1 MQGSVVPIFALL
13 AAIATLVAFA
23 FVLRPLWRAR
33 PRSAAMLI
41 GGLSVLAAVL
51 YHFVGTPVALDA
63 AMVKR
68 PDTLEEAV
76 AQLERKRDAF
86 PDHEGWV
93 MLATA
98 YGRLGK
104 TAQARDAWQEALKR
118 APDDANLLAAA
129 AEARAQADAQRS
141 FDAEAVGYL
150 QRALKA
156 DPRHQRARFFLG
168 IALRQQGKAAE
179 AANTWE
185 PLLAD
190 VDADNAV
197 TLRAEID
204 AARLDAGLPAL
215 PTAPSPPAADKPAMD
230 KPAMNQ
236 AGTLT
241 VTVALDPDF
250 AARVRLRG
258 DTTVFVI
265 ARAPDGPPMPV
276 AVEKHT
282 VADLPLTVSLDDA
295 DGPMPTAKLSALR
308 EVEVIARISESGNAM
323 RQDGD
328 LESKPVRVALPSK
341 APVELILGTR

>member
-1 MQGSVVPIFALL
+1 MQGSAVPIFALL
-13 AAIATLVAFA
+13 ATIATLVAFVL
-23 FVLRPLWRAR
+23 VLRPLWRAR
-33 PRSAAMLI
+33 PRSAATLI

-118 APDDANLLAAA
+118 SPDDADLLAAA
-129 AEARAQADAQRS
+129 AEARAQADARRS

-150 QRALKA
+150 RRALKA

-215 PTAPSPPAADKPAMD
+215 PSPPAADKPAMD
-230 KPAMNQ
+230 QTGA
-236 AGTLT
+236 LT

-258 DTTVFVI
+258 DATVFVI

-282 VADLPLTVSLDDA
+282 VADLPLKISLDDA

-323 RQDGD
+323 RQNGD

-341 APVELILGTR
+341 APVELILGAR

>member
-1 MQGSVVPIFALL
+1 MQGSAVPIFALL
-13 AAIATLVAFA
+13 ATIATLSALGL
-23 FVLRPLWRAR
+23 VLRPLWRAR
-33 PRSAAMLI
+33 PRSAVLLI
-41 GGLSVLAAVL
+41 AGLSVLAAVL
-51 YHFVGTPVALDA
+51 YHVVGTPVALDA

-104 TAQARDAWQEALKR
+104 TAQARDAWAEALKR

-129 AEARAQADAQRS
+129 AEARAQADARRG

-150 QRALKA
+150 QRALKI

-168 IALRQQGKAAE
+168 IALRQQGKPAE
-179 AANTWE
+179 AAKTWE

-190 VDADNAV
+190 VDADNAL

-215 PTAPSPPAADKPAMD
+215 PSPPAADAPGA
-230 KPAMNQ
+230 
-236 AGTLT
+236 LT
-241 VTVALDPDF
+241 VTVALDPDY

-258 DTTVFVI
+258 DATVFVI
-265 ARAPDGPPMPV
+265 ARAPDGPPMPF
-276 AVEKHT
+276 AVEKRT

-323 RQDGD
+323 RQTGD

-341 APVELILGTR
+341 APVALTLGTR

>member
-1 MQGSVVPIFALL
+1 MQGSAAFVFALL
-13 AAIATLVAFA
+13 AATATLVALG

-33 PRSAAMLI
+33 PHSAAALL
-41 GGLSVLAAVL
+41 GGFSILAAVL
-51 YHFVGTPVALDA
+51 YHLVGTPVALDA
-63 AMVKR
+63 AMVER

-76 AQLERKRDAF
+76 AQLERKRDEF

-104 TAQARDAWQEALKR
+104 ATQASEAWREALKR
-118 APDDANLLAAA
+118 APDNADVLAAA
-129 AEARAQADAQRS
+129 AEARAQADARRM
-141 FDAEAVGYL
+141 FDADAVAYL

-179 AANTWE
+179 AARTWE
-185 PLLAD
+185 SLLAD
-190 VDADNAV
+190 IDADNAV

-204 AARLDAGLPAL
+204 AARLDAGLPPL
-215 PTAPSPPAADKPAMD
+215 PEAAAPSAADA
-230 KPAMNQ
+230 
-236 AGTLT
+236 AGALT
-241 VTVALDPDF
+241 VSVALDPDF

-258 DTTVFVI
+258 DATVFVI

-282 VADLPLTVSLDDA
+282 VADLPLRITLDDA

-308 EVEVIARISESGNAM
+308 EVEVIARISASGNPM

-328 LESKPVRVALPSK
+328 LESKPVRVALPAK
-341 APVELILGTR
+341 APIELTLGAQ

>member
-1 MQGSVVPIFALL
+1 MPDSAVSIFALVS
-13 AAIATLVAFA
+13 AAATLAVFA
-23 FVLRPLWRAR
+23 VVLRPLWRAR
-33 PRSAAMLI
+33 PRSAAVVI
-41 GGLSVLAAVL
+41 GGLTLFSAGL
-51 YHFVGTPVALDA
+51 YHLVGTPTALDA
-63 AMVKR
+63 TMVER
-68 PDTLEEAV
+68 PDTLEEAA
-76 AQLERKRDAF
+76 AQLERKRDQF
-86 PDHEGWV
+86 TDHEGWV

-98 YGRLGK
+98 YARLGK
-104 TAQARDAWQEALKR
+104 AEQARDAWQEALER

-129 AEARAQADAQRS
+129 AEARAQT
-141 FDAEAVGYL
+141 DAERRFDEQAVAYL

-156 DPRHQRARFFLG
+156 DPRHQRSRFFLG

-179 AANTWE
+179 AAATWE

-190 VDADNAV
+190 VDVENAV

-215 PTAPSPPAADKPAMD
+215 AAAPSASGA
-230 KPAMNQ
+230 
-236 AGTLT
+236 AGTLM
-241 VTVALDPDF
+241 VKVALDPDF

-258 DTTVFVI
+258 DATVFVI

-308 EVEVIARISESGNAM
+308 EVEVIARISDSGDAA
-323 RQDGD
+323 RRDGD
-328 LESKPVRVALPSK
+328 LESKPVRVALPAK
-341 APVELILGTR
+341 APVELTLGVE

>member
-1 MQGSVVPIFALL
+1 MQGSAALVFALL
-13 AAIATLVAFA
+13 AATATLVALG

-33 PRSAAMLI
+33 PRSAAALLA
-41 GGLSVLAAVL
+41 GFSVLAAVL
-51 YHFVGTPVALDA
+51 YHLVGTPVALDA
-63 AMVKR
+63 AMVER

-76 AQLERKRDAF
+76 AQLERKRDEF

-104 TAQARDAWQEALKR
+104 TVQARDAWREALKR
-118 APDDANLLAAA
+118 APDNADVLAAA
-129 AEARAQADAQRS
+129 AEARAQADAQRM
-141 FDAEAVGYL
+141 FDAEAVAYL

-168 IALRQQGKAAE
+168 IALRQQGKPAE
-179 AANTWE
+179 AARTWE

-190 VDADNAV
+190 IDADNAL

-215 PTAPSPPAADKPAMD
+215 PSPPAAETPG
-230 KPAMNQ
+230 P
-236 AGTLT
+236 LT
-241 VTVALDPDF
+241 VTVALDPDY

-258 DTTVFVI
+258 DATVFVI

-308 EVEVIARISESGNAM
+308 EVEVIARISASGNPM
-323 RQDGD
+323 RQEGD

-341 APVELILGTR
+341 APVELILGKR

>member
-33 PRSAAMLI
+33 PSSAAMLI

-129 AEARAQADAQRS
+129 AEARAQADSRRS

-215 PTAPSPPAADKPAMD
+215 STAPSPHAADKPAMD
-230 KPAMNQ
+230 Q
-236 AGTLT
+236 AGALT

-258 DTTVFVI
+258 DATVFVI

-341 APVELILGTR
+341 APVELILGAR